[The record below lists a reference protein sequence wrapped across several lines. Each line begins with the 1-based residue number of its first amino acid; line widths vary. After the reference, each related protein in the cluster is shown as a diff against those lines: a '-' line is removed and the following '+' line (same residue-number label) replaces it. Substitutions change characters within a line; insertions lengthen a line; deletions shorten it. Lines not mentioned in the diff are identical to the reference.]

1 VAAHTGQETGQ
12 DRLGLLLARYGHFMN
27 LRVRQA
33 LGQTG
38 LGSRQG
44 TTLLRLARLGP
55 MSQQQLIE
63 TLGLDPSGLV
73 AVLNDLE
80 RDGLVVRTRDPEDR
94 RRHIV
99 EITTVGRRTARA
111 VESAVAEVEREAF
124 ADLDATEVAQLHDLL
139 SRLRIQ
145 PGESSCAE

>member
-1 VAAHTGQETGQ
+1 MAADTRQETG
-12 DRLGLLLARYGHFMN
+12 DRLGLLLARYGHVMN

-33 LGQTG
+33 LCATG

-63 TLGLDPSGLV
+63 TLGLDPSALV

-80 RDGLVVRTRDPEDR
+80 REGLVVRTRDPEDR

-99 EITTVGRRTARA
+99 EITAVGRRTARA
-111 VESAVAEVEREAF
+111 VENAVAEVEREAF
-124 ADLDATEVAQLHDLL
+124 ADLDATEVAQLRDLL

-145 PGESSCAE
+145 PGETGCAD